1 MAFALLIVGGT
12 ALVVNWQRVKD
23 FWLPPPESPSSAKLE
38 APLPKERVPRGRTEL
53 PPARGT
59 KVGPKGKG
67 HEKEPIAPSRPG
79 RKTPFPFSPLP
90 HSLPV
95 PSLPPPRSAEPDSG
109 PRVQVA
115 IVIDDLGWDPKAA
128 RALIELDFPL
138 TFAILPSLPYSE
150 SVARLAQQKRREILL
165 HLPMEP
171 QGYPKVDPGKGA
183 LLREMDEDTLESLLL
198 QDLKGIPNPVG
209 VNNHMGSSF
218 TEDDRAMRV
227 VLKVLKRRGLF
238 FLDSRTSP
246 NSVAYETAKELGLK
260 AGRRQVFLDNGDQAD
275 PAAVEKQIWRLVHIA
290 QKEGRAIG
298 IGHPHP
304 YTLEA
309 LRRTLPQLK
318 ENGVEVVP
326 VSRLVD

>member
-1 MAFALLIVGGT
+1 MAFSLLIVGGT
-12 ALVVNWQRVKD
+12 ALLANWSRLKD
-23 FWLPPPESPSSAKLE
+23 SRLSPESPSPLKLE
-38 APLPKERVPRGRTEL
+38 APHPTKGGPRGGVEL
-53 PPARGT
+53 PPGPGT
-59 KVGPKGKG
+59 KVGPRPKAHG
-67 HEKEPIAPSRPG
+67 EAPIAPSRSGEQVP
-79 RKTPFPFSPLP
+79 SPLAPPLQGSP
-90 HSLPV
+90 HPGV
-95 PSLPPPRSAEPDSG
+95 PPHRAGKPDTG
-109 PRVQVA
+109 PRARIA
-115 IVIDDLGWDPKAA
+115 IVIDDLGWDPEVADT
-128 RALIELDFPL
+128 LLELDFPL

-150 SVARLAQQKRREILL
+150 SVARRATQKRREILL

-171 QGYPKVDPGKGA
+171 QGYPAMDPGKGA
-183 LLREMDEDTLESLLL
+183 LLREMDEETLESLLL
-198 QDLKGIPNPVG
+198 QDLKGIPNPAG

-218 TEDDRAMRV
+218 TEDERAMRV
-227 VLKVLKRRGLF
+227 VLKVLRRRGLF

-246 NSVAYETAKELGLK
+246 HSVAYEVAKELGLK

-275 PAAVEKQIWRLVHIA
+275 PAAVEKQIWRLAHIA

-318 ENGVEVVP
+318 ADGVEVVP